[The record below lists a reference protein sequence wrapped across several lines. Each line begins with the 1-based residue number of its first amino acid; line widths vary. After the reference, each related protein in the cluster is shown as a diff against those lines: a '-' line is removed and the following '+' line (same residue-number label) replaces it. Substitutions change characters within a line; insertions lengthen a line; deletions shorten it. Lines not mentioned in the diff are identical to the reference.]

1 MTDVRQLDLAL
12 LRSWIGREET
22 AEEVVTHA
30 LAERFRATFG
40 EGRGTAEASATAP
53 RMLHWC
59 LAPPAVPMG
68 ELGADGHPARG
79 GFLPPVPL
87 PRRMWAGGDLVFHGE
102 ILAGDAV
109 RRTSRIADV
118 SVKEGRSGLLCFVT
132 VCHEVS
138 ANGRAVLSETQEI
151 VYRDHPA
158 ADAGPARG
166 GAPAAEGEHRR
177 SIDPSAVLL
186 FRYSALT
193 FNGHRIHYDLP
204 YATRTEGYP
213 GLVVQGPLQATLL
226 ARFAEQIHGAPPSR
240 FSFRGLAP
248 AYSGTPLVLH
258 AQSEDGGLKLW
269 SAVAGGPV
277 SMSARADW

>member
-1 MTDVRQLDLAL
+1 MTDVRQLNLAL

-22 AEEVVTHA
+22 TEEPVTHA
-30 LAERFRATFG
+30 LAERFRATFD
-40 EGRGTAEASATAP
+40 EGRGTTETSAIAP
-53 RMLHWC
+53 QMLHWC
-59 LAPPAVPMG
+59 LAPPVVPMG
-68 ELGADGHPARG
+68 ELGPDGHPARG

-102 ILAGDAV
+102 ISAGDAV

-132 VCHEVS
+132 VRHEVG

-151 VYRDHPA
+151 VYRDHPS
-158 ADAGPARG
+158 ADAGPERS
-166 GAPAAEGEHRR
+166 GAPAADGEQRR
-177 SIDPSAVLL
+177 SIDPSPVLL

-193 FNGHRIHYDLP
+193 FNAHRIHYDLP

-226 ARFAEQIHGAPPSR
+226 ARFAGEIRGEPPSR

-258 AQSEDGGLKLW
+258 AQSDGGGLKLW
-269 SAVAGGPV
+269 SAAPGGPPA
-277 SMSARADW
+277 MSARADW